1 MEIWENVD
9 VGVQTVSSINR
20 MRGEIPSYPK
30 KQLIMGQRLDTYDK
44 MPSAMKNYLSLYGWH
59 FSKKMCEWAVS
70 KMEVENKAT
79 KQKEKLV
86 PIKKEE
92 VEELL
97 KKYGIKLEKDSGY
110 DCVYVANMAKAD
122 YYKSSIIDESHL
134 ALFLKDY
141 IDDPDGYDGLPFTRF
156 YADCIGI
163 GTPIMWDDML

>member
-110 DCVYVANMAKAD
+110 DCV
-122 YYKSSIIDESHL
+122 
-134 ALFLKDY
+134 
-141 IDDPDGYDGLPFTRF
+141 
-156 YADCIGI
+156 
-163 GTPIMWDDML
+163 

>member
-1 MEIWENVD
+1 
-9 VGVQTVSSINR
+9 
-20 MRGEIPSYPK
+20 MRGEIPSYSNK
-30 KQLIMGQRLDTYDK
+30 AIIMGQRLDTYDK
-44 MPSAMKNYLSLYGWH
+44 MPPAMKNYLSLYGWH
-59 FSKKMCEWAVS
+59 FSKKMCEWTVS
-70 KMEVENKAT
+70 KMEVENKTT

-97 KKYGIKLEKDSGY
+97 KKYGIKLEKDAGY

-122 YYKSSIIDESHL
+122 YYKSSITDESRL

-156 YADCIGI
+156 YADCIGK
-163 GTPIMWDDML
+163 GEPIIWDDML